1 MPMVQVAPSI
11 LACDF
16 SRLGEEVAAV
26 AAAGADL
33 LHVDVMDGR
42 FVPNISIGVPVVT
55 SLRRVTDL
63 PLDVHL
69 MVMEPERYIEA
80 FAEAGADYISV
91 HVEVCGHLQGTLM
104 FIKEMD
110 VKAGVVLNPSTPLN
124 TLDEILP
131 EADYVLLMGVNPGF
145 GGQKFIDSVEGK
157 VARLRSRIDEAG
169 LPTLI
174 EVDGG
179 VTLDNAGRLRKAGV
193 DILVAGTTIF
203 SAEEYSIIIKA
214 LRTGP

>member
-1 MPMVQVAPSI
+1 MVQVAPSI

-104 FIKEMD
+104 AIKEME

-124 TLDEILP
+124 TLDEVLP

-203 SAEEYSIIIKA
+203 SAEEYPIIIKA

>member
-1 MPMVQVAPSI
+1 MVQVAPSI

-91 HVEVCGHLQGTLM
+91 HVEVCGHLQGTLTR
-104 FIKEMD
+104 IKEME

>member
-1 MPMVQVAPSI
+1 MVQVAPSI

-91 HVEVCGHLQGTLM
+91 HVEVCGHLQGTLTL
-104 FIKEMD
+104 IKEME

-124 TLDEILP
+124 TLDEVLP

-203 SAEEYSIIIKA
+203 SAEEYSMIIKA

>member
-1 MPMVQVAPSI
+1 MIQIAPSI

-16 SRLGEEVAAV
+16 ARMGEEVAAV

-33 LHVDVMDGR
+33 LHVDVMDGH
-42 FVPNISIGVPVVT
+42 FVPNISIGVPVVS
-55 SLRRVTDL
+55 SLRRVTEL

-69 MVMEPERYIEA
+69 MVMEPHRYIQA
-80 FAEAGADYISV
+80 FADAGADYLSV
-91 HVEVCGHLQGTLM
+91 HVEVCLHLQDTLTV
-104 FIKEMD
+104 IKEMGL
-110 VKAGVVLNPSTPLN
+110 KAGVVLNPSTPLT

-145 GGQKFIDSVEGK
+145 GGQAFIDPVEGK
-157 VARLRSRIDEAG
+157 VAELRRTIDEAG

-179 VTLDNAGRLRKAGV
+179 VTEDNAGRLRSAGV
-193 DILVAGTTIF
+193 DILVAGTAIF
-203 SAEEYSIIIKA
+203 GADDYAAVITA
-214 LRTGP
+214 LRAGP

>member
-1 MPMVQVAPSI
+1 M
-11 LACDF
+11 L
-16 SRLGEEVAAV
+16 
-26 AAAGADL
+26 
-33 LHVDVMDGR
+33 
-42 FVPNISIGVPVVT
+42 
-55 SLRRVTDL
+55 
-63 PLDVHL
+63 
-69 MVMEPERYIEA
+69 
-80 FAEAGADYISV
+80 
-91 HVEVCGHLQGTLM
+91 
-104 FIKEMD
+104 IKEME
-110 VKAGVVLNPSTPLN
+110 VKAGVVLNPSTPLD
-124 TLDEILP
+124 TLDEVLP

>member
-1 MPMVQVAPSI
+1 MVQVAPSI

-91 HVEVCGHLQGTLM
+91 HVEVCGHLQGTLTR
-104 FIKEMD
+104 IKEME

-203 SAEEYSIIIKA
+203 SAEEYSMIIKA

>member
-16 SRLGEEVAAV
+16 SRMGEEVAAV

>member
-1 MPMVQVAPSI
+1 MVQVAPSI

-104 FIKEMD
+104 LIKEME

>member
-1 MPMVQVAPSI
+1 MVQVAPSI

-91 HVEVCGHLQGTLM
+91 HVEVCGHLQGTLTR
-104 FIKEMD
+104 IKEME

-145 GGQKFIDSVEGK
+145 GGQKFIDRVEGK